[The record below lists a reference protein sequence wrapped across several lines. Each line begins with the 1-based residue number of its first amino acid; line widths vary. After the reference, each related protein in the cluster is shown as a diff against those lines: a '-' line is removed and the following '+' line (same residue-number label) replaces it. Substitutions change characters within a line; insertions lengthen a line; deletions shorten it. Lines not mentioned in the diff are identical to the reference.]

1 MTLGSRLLANLATAV
16 AVVSLVGS
24 IGAHV
29 GQAGEI
35 ANAVDGHRVN
45 DVAGAPDSL
54 ARPRSLVDV
63 ITRTLT
69 DPASPTWPAVAGVAQ
84 RVNLPGEEMP
94 RIRKTM
100 NLVYVGVLAVLLCA
114 LLDRYGT
121 SAPIKAIA
129 VLAAFASMPLA
140 RVPAYQPA
148 HVDLGA
154 SVFIA
159 FAFYV
164 IIAGW
169 RWAVIPATILAVLAR
184 EAGFLVVFFGLWR
197 DWRRD
202 VPLLRALATYAPAII
217 AGIVFLIWR
226 GGVVEGVSTLALIDR
241 PQLLHDPSFLLIGA
255 YHLLTLVGGVSLVVL
270 ARALS
275 GRLNLNGE
283 TEWPAYLA
291 AVAAVSLVA
300 GFGVWDVLGYAVPAL
315 LVLFA
320 KSCASDRWP
329 FVALQVGLGTLC
341 TQQPWAR
348 MSDVDYLAALRPQLA
363 ISRNILATAA
373 SRVNWLVHAG
383 LIAWLVRWFMS
394 DGQRGRL
401 IASGI
406 GAAALLAMLSDL
418 SGQITAGNAFGYDG
432 EVYVQMLQ
440 NGYEAGNASTR
451 LRPVVLAINGVADRW
466 IYHDPVAAFR
476 AMNLVYAFALAV
488 ILADLCRRYGASW
501 EATTAFLVS
510 VSLSIS
516 TAKMFA
522 FYPTL
527 VDLGAY
533 AFMAASVW
541 AIIDGRRLPIV
552 VTTLLAVLSR
562 EFGAVNVLFGIVR
575 DLRMK
580 RSPAVI
586 AATYAP
592 AIAAFFALRRVMATY
607 DSPRGGDEVL
617 SVGRLSGSLLS
628 NVTWWADPTYA
639 MFWLYFALTVF
650 GGLSLFLITTMR
662 PWRTCIQREPEWL
675 ALIVPVIAVGA
686 LGYVDMWRYVAFVLP
701 ALPPLWAWA
710 VSSIPRRQFLAL
722 LAAVS
727 VATLITQRPWQ
738 AMDVDSYFRDWF
750 PYYVVLENRAE
761 AAHELWPAWTY
772 HLTIAAIAL
781 MAIVLVQRV
790 MPSLQS
796 ASRLR

>member
-1 MTLGSRLLANLATAV
+1 MTLAWRLLTNLAIAAAAV
-16 AVVSLVGS
+16 LLAGS

-29 GQAGEI
+29 GQAGDI

-45 DVAGAPDSL
+45 DVAGAPDTA

-63 ITRTLT
+63 ITRTIT
-69 DPASPTWPAVAGVAQ
+69 NPASPAWSPVARLAGW
-84 RVNLPGEEMP
+84 VNLPGEEIP

-100 NLVYVGVLAVLLCA
+100 NLVYGGVLAILLCA
-114 LLDRYGT
+114 LLDRYGA

-129 VLAAFASMPLA
+129 LLSSFASVPLA

-148 HVDLGA
+148 HIDLAA
-154 SVFIA
+154 SIFIA
-159 FAFYV
+159 LAFYV
-164 IIAGW
+164 IVAGW

-184 EAGFLVVFFGLWR
+184 EAGLLVVLFGLWR
-197 DWRRD
+197 DWRRG
-202 VPLLRALATYAPAII
+202 VPRVTALATYAPAII
-217 AGIVFLIWR
+217 TFVVFAVWR
-226 GGVVEGVSTLALIDR
+226 GGVFDGVSALALIDR
-241 PQLLHDPSFLLIGA
+241 PPLLLDPSFLLLGA
-255 YHLLTLVGGVSLVVL
+255 YHVVTLAGGVSLVVL

-275 GRLNLNGE
+275 GRLNLDGE
-283 TEWPAYLA
+283 TEWPVYLA
-291 AVAAVSLVA
+291 AVVAVSLVA
-300 GFGVWDVLGYAVPAL
+300 GLGVWDLLGYAVPAIL
-315 LVLFA
+315 ALFA
-320 KSCASDRWP
+320 KACATDDWR
-329 FVALQVGLGTLC
+329 FVAVQVGVGTLC

-348 MSDVDYLAALRPQLA
+348 MSDVEYLAALRPQLA
-363 ISRNILATAA
+363 ISRNILSTAA
-373 SRVNWLVHAG
+373 SRLDWLVHIG
-383 LIAWLVRWFMS
+383 VIAWLVRWFMS
-394 DGQRGRL
+394 NGQRGRL

-418 SGQITAGNAFGYDG
+418 SGQITAGHTFGYDG

-440 NGYEAGNASTR
+440 NGYEAGNPSTR

-510 VSLSIS
+510 VFLSIS

-541 AIIDGRRLPIV
+541 AIIDGRRVPIV
-552 VTTLLAVLSR
+552 VTTVLAVLSR

-575 DLRMK
+575 DLRLK
-580 RSPAVI
+580 RSLPVI

-592 AIAAFFALRRVMATY
+592 AIASFFVLRRVAAAY
-607 DSPRGGDEVL
+607 SSPRGGSEVL
-617 SVGRLSGSLLS
+617 SVGRLSESLLS
-628 NVTWWADPTYA
+628 NVSWWADPTYA

-650 GGLSLFLITTMR
+650 GGLSLFLITTVR
-662 PWRTCIQREPEWL
+662 PWRTCLQREPEWL
-675 ALIVPVIAVGA
+675 ALILPVIVVGA
-686 LGYVDMWRYVAFVLP
+686 LGYVDMWRYVAFLLP

-710 VSSIPRRQFLAL
+710 VSTVPRPRFMAL
-722 LAAVS
+722 LIVVS
-727 VATLITQRPWQ
+727 VATLMTQRPWQ
-738 AMDVDSYFRDWF
+738 VMDVDSYFRDWF

-772 HLTIAAIAL
+772 HLTIAAVAL

-790 MPSLQS
+790 TPSLQS